1 MFCVKCGTEL
11 PNNASFCVSCG
22 EKVKNTIVISK
33 KPSIDLN
40 TDEIISVKDNFK
52 YVSTN
57 KNINENTKK
66 SEADLIDKL
75 DGLESAIAI
84 YKFICENTENNDLL
98 LMELSNAKEIER
110 MYNVNQK
117 VEAISIV
124 KKFYSEGNSLSVS
137 SKESKDEET
146 NLRQEVPGK
155 KDEKPIV
162 LWYYI
167 VNNERKGPIDEL
179 QITNLINSGIIARE
193 TMVWKEGYNEWTRA
207 DNTSL
212 NDNFKNIIPASP
224 INSNANTAVKA
235 ISDKWLWALATV
247 PLLCNFFLSRFI
259 LPGGTFTILIMVI
272 VIALNILFLTLDN
285 NHLKKSGYD
294 PSGWLFLGI
303 VLVPVYLFVRAAKT
317 TKNVWPGIVWCIM
330 FILSLFV

>member
-11 PNNASFCVSCG
+11 PDNASFCVSCG

-40 TDEIISVKDNFK
+40 TDEIISVKDDFK
-52 YVSTN
+52 DVSTN
-57 KNINENTKK
+57 KNINEN
-66 SEADLIDKL
+66 
-75 DGLESAIAI
+75 
-84 YKFICENTENNDLL
+84 
-98 LMELSNAKEIER
+98 
-110 MYNVNQK
+110 
-117 VEAISIV
+117 
-124 KKFYSEGNSLSVS
+124 
-137 SKESKDEET
+137 T